1 MMRNPT
7 AHSRKRNK
15 WYVLM
20 ISSLGPTKQ
29 NTLPFKVETNELNLC
44 FRKFG
49 IFGQKHLKHCVFWLF
64 YLLQLSNSSISKI
77 QPKIHFLSGPW
88 THLCVFFKVSFS
100 FVCYYFSAGS
110 VSFLEGKYPVLDLSA
125 SWNWKLKLRGPNSR
139 SRPEAT
145 KQIRHRERSILK
157 NWTHRKL
164 PDGKTT
170 WCSCCREI

>member
-64 YLLQLSNSSISKI
+64 YFYNYAILV
-77 QPKIHFLSGPW
+77 FLK
-88 THLCVFFKVSFS
+88 F
-100 FVCYYFSAGS
+100 
-110 VSFLEGKYPVLDLSA
+110 
-125 SWNWKLKLRGPNSR
+125 NLKF
-139 SRPEAT
+139 
-145 KQIRHRERSILK
+145 IF
-157 NWTHRKL
+157 
-164 PDGKTT
+164 
-170 WCSCCREI
+170 

>member
-1 MMRNPT
+1 MKSNERVFNIGMSFHTSGRAPHGSNRTREFSYDQDLTIVLFSSNFLNFQRLATNRTSSISKSKWNAMMRNPT

-15 WYVLM
+15 WYALM

-77 QPKIHFLSGPW
+77 QPKIHFLSGP
-88 THLCVFFKVSFS
+88 
-100 FVCYYFSAGS
+100 
-110 VSFLEGKYPVLDLSA
+110 
-125 SWNWKLKLRGPNSR
+125 
-139 SRPEAT
+139 
-145 KQIRHRERSILK
+145 
-157 NWTHRKL
+157 
-164 PDGKTT
+164 
-170 WCSCCREI
+170 